1 MSNDDS
7 WALRELRYHTV
18 PELKRRVRN
27 LEEDMRAIR
36 DALARVRDFKEAE
49 GLAEI

>member
-27 LEEDMRAIR
+27 LEEDMQALRDQLARAR
-36 DALARVRDFKEAE
+36 DARDAE
-49 GLAEI
+49 GLSEI

>member
-7 WALRELRYHTV
+7 WALRDLRYHKI
-18 PELKRRVRN
+18 PELERRIRS
-27 LEEDMRAIR
+27 LEEYVEILKYRL
-36 DALARVRDFKEAE
+36 DAKEAE